1 MSQQD
6 TRLTRNELRE
16 LIKTSGHKIYL
27 LSEKLGYSQ
36 GTLYG
41 WLNGHREPSAKDMLR
56 LAEVL
61 DIEVETIVRTFGEVD
76 EYDR

>member
-1 MSQQD
+1 MSQQT
-6 TRLTRNELRE
+6 TRLTRNELRQ
-16 LIKTSGHKIYL
+16 LIKVKGHKIYL

-41 WLNGHREPSAKDMLR
+41 WLNSHREPSAKDMLR
-56 LAEVL
+56 LAEL
-61 DIEVETIVRTFGEVD
+61 LNIEIETIVRTFAEVD